1 MNVHENM
8 ANRGVID
15 FFFFFFFKHIWKDEG
30 DRSLGQAE
38 PTDADR
44 IVQGEHASSHA

>member
-15 FFFFFFFKHIWKDEG
+15 FFFFFWHIWKDEG

>member
-15 FFFFFFFKHIWKDEG
+15 FFFWHIWKDEG

-44 IVQGEHASSHA
+44 IVQGEHASSRA